1 MKEAAVT
8 YTEKFTWAG
17 KELNIKRRTSPVEV
31 ISAESDQVKLEKINI
46 NDPNLRPSNY
56 AKAEGTPLPLLQAE
70 GFRLDLSKRTKEPM
84 NFWHRNMDCDELI
97 FCYKGAIH
105 WETELGNITL
115 QSGEMF
121 VIPKGIAHRSLPPP
135 DSQEENIIIELKI
148 NGAISKLI

>member
-1 MKEAAVT
+1 MT

-17 KELNIKRRTSPVEV
+17 KELLIKRETSPVDV
-31 ISAESDQVKLEKINI
+31 VSAESAQIKLEKVNV

-56 AKAEGTPLPLLQAE
+56 AKAEGTVLPIFQAE
-70 GFRLDLSKRTKEPM
+70 GVRLDLSKRTKEPM
-84 NFWHRNMDCDELI
+84 SFWHRNMDCDEVI
-97 FCYKGAIH
+97 FCYKGSIH

-135 DSQEENIIIELKI
+135 DSKEENIILEFKI
-148 NGAISKLI
+148 NGAVSKLV

>member
-1 MKEAAVT
+1 MT

-17 KELNIKRRTSPVEV
+17 KELTIKREKSPVDVLSVE
-31 ISAESDQVKLEKINI
+31 SAQIKLEKLNV
-46 NDPNLRPSNY
+46 NDPALRPSNY
-56 AKAEGTPLPLLQAE
+56 ARAEGTVLPLFQAE
-70 GFRLDLSKRTKEPM
+70 GVRLDLSKRTKEPM

>member
-1 MKEAAVT
+1 MT
-8 YTEKFTWAG
+8 YTEKFTWVG
-17 KELNIKRRTSPVEV
+17 KELIVKRETSPVNV
-31 ISAESDQVKLEKINI
+31 VSAESAQIKLEKINV
-46 NDPNLRPSNY
+46 NDPSLRPSNY
-56 AKAEGTPLPLLQAE
+56 ARAEGTVLPIFEAE
-70 GFRLDLSKRTKEPM
+70 GVRLDLSKRTKEPM

>member
-1 MKEAAVT
+1 MT
-8 YTEKFTWAG
+8 YTEKFTWVG
-17 KELNIKRRTSPVEV
+17 KELTIKREKSPVDV
-31 ISAESDQVKLEKINI
+31 LSAESAQIKLEKLNV
-46 NDPNLRPSNY
+46 NDPALRPSNY
-56 AKAEGTPLPLLQAE
+56 ARAEGTVLPLFQAE
-70 GFRLDLSKRTKEPM
+70 GVRLDLSKRTKEPM

>member
-1 MKEAAVT
+1 MT

-17 KELNIKRRTSPVEV
+17 KELTIKREKSPVDV
-31 ISAESDQVKLEKINI
+31 LSAESAQIKLEKLNV
-46 NDPNLRPSNY
+46 NDPALRPSNY
-56 AKAEGTPLPLLQAE
+56 ARAEGTVLPLFQAE
-70 GFRLDLSKRTKEPM
+70 GVRLDLSKRTKEPM

>member
-1 MKEAAVT
+1 V
-8 YTEKFTWAG
+8 
-17 KELNIKRRTSPVEV
+17 
-31 ISAESDQVKLEKINI
+31 
-46 NDPNLRPSNY
+46 
-56 AKAEGTPLPLLQAE
+56 
-70 GFRLDLSKRTKEPM
+70 RLDLSKRTKEPM

>member
-1 MKEAAVT
+1 MM

-17 KELNIKRRTSPVEV
+17 KELTIKREKSPVDV
-31 ISAESDQVKLEKINI
+31 LSAESAQIKLEKLNV
-46 NDPNLRPSNY
+46 NDPALRPSNY
-56 AKAEGTPLPLLQAE
+56 ARAEGTVLPLFQAE
-70 GFRLDLSKRTKEPM
+70 GVRLDLSKRTKEPM

>member
-1 MKEAAVT
+1 MS

-17 KELNIKRRTSPVEV
+17 KELIIKRDTSPAKV
-31 ISAESDQVKLEKINI
+31 ISAESAQIKLEKINV
-46 NDPNLRPSNY
+46 NDPALRPSNY
-56 AKAEGTPLPLLQAE
+56 AKAEGTVLPIFQAE
-70 GFRLDLSKRTKEPM
+70 GVRLDLSKRTKEPM

-115 QSGEMF
+115 NSGEMF
-121 VIPKGIAHRSLPPP
+121 VIPKGVAHRSLPPP

-148 NGAISKLI
+148 NGAITKLI

>member
-1 MKEAAVT
+1 MT

-17 KELNIKRRTSPVEV
+17 KELTIKREKSPVDVLSVE
-31 ISAESDQVKLEKINI
+31 SAQIKLEKLNV
-46 NDPNLRPSNY
+46 NDPALRPSNY
-56 AKAEGTPLPLLQAE
+56 ARAEGTVLPLFQAE
-70 GFRLDLSKRTKEPM
+70 GVRLDLSKRTKEPM

-148 NGAISKLI
+148 NGAIAKLI

>member
-1 MKEAAVT
+1 MS

-17 KELNIKRRTSPVEV
+17 KELIIKRETSPVQV
-31 ISAESDQVKLEKINI
+31 ISAESADIKLEKINI
-46 NDPNLRPSNY
+46 NDSALRPSNY
-56 AKAEGTPLPLLQAE
+56 ARAEGTVLPLFQAE
-70 GFRLDLSKRTKEPM
+70 GVRLDLSKRTKEPM

-105 WETELGNITL
+105 WETELGPITL

-121 VIPKGIAHRSLPPP
+121 VIPKGVAHRSLPPP

-148 NGAISKLI
+148 NGAISKLV